1 MCRTDTWWAVYR
13 EILQTGHVE
22 MVQTVEE
29 LVWGAHD
36 KLIFGRIWV
45 ASQLRQ
51 TLKVIRNGWKA
62 HTCFCLSRLKN
73 CHTKWVKWY
82 RWVSLIFVIQS
93 STLSHVN
100 TGTLQNSVEPLPTP
114 VPATSAQPTWPS
126 SNPLLPKQMPLGP
139 FSGQRKYLRKGFKQV
154 LEAATVVL
162 RD

>member
-82 RWVSLIFVIQS
+82 PWVSLIFVIQS

-100 TGTLQNSVEPLPTP
+100 TGTLHVRDWGPLSPWRCRRLRHPVCTSECSYWSRSICNNSISSVGFI
-114 VPATSAQPTWPS
+114 PTWE
-126 SNPLLPKQMPLGP
+126 LG
-139 FSGQRKYLRKGFKQV
+139 V
-154 LEAATVVL
+154 
-162 RD
+162 